1 MTLWPSMAEHFN
13 VADRLFGAEGRRR
26 VLDWLDGQ
34 DALINEPNMLLHN
47 PHLARRGISPI
58 TLHLLRHS
66 VEQVARLVYNASV
79 LAVWRFL
86 NERAKSKCIRL
97 GCNSHVRTM
106 STNDLCGR
114 FSPLHSSA
122 ADGVS

>member
-47 PHLARRGISPI
+47 LTSGAAWYISHNSSLATTLRGASRPAG
-58 TLHLLRHS
+58 LQR
-66 VEQVARLVYNASV
+66 VGARGMA
-79 LAVWRFL
+79 
-86 NERAKSKCIRL
+86 I
-97 GCNSHVRTM
+97 
-106 STNDLCGR
+106 
-114 FSPLHSSA
+114 P
-122 ADGVS
+122 